1 MKKLTFLSFLSL
13 IWLCSCSDQFGVED
27 SRTDGNGGAIAEDG
41 IDFADLSSSSGPL
54 GGGAGGTGTGGAVPT
69 GGLITAGEWNDL
81 ENWDYWISLL
91 ETSEYNEMEEVW
103 TIDPSRRVAVQL
115 IGINNVPMRD
125 AQLKLMNGSEVLWE
139 AQTDKEGTAELFIDP
154 YDLSSSHNL
163 SELNLTINED
173 IVMDDLL
180 SFDQGVNRYNL
191 NYLGNINS
199 RGAEIS
205 FIVDATGSMGDELEF
220 LKDELY
226 DVIKRVQEEHTDK
239 LIMTSSVFYRDAT
252 DEYVTRV
259 SDWTSD
265 VGKTVDFIKEQ
276 SAGGGGDFPEAVHS
290 ALDESING
298 LVWSE
303 DVTSKISFILLD
315 APPHKQDQVLDN
327 LRETIKN
334 AAAKG
339 IKIIPIVASGIDK
352 ETEFLMR
359 FMSVLTNGTYVFITN
374 DSGIGNNHIE
384 PTVGEYDVEFL
395 NDLMVRLLSE
405 YI

>member
-1 MKKLTFLSFLSL
+1 MKKLIFLSL
-13 IWLCSCSDQFGVED
+13 LSIVWLCSCSDHFGVD
-27 SRTDGNGGAIAEDG
+27 DRDLNDPGAISEDA
-41 IDFADLSSSSGPL
+41 FDLSSGIMPGGESSGGSTA
-54 GGGAGGTGTGGAVPT
+54 GGGDPT

-81 ENWDYWISLL
+81 ENWDFWISLL
-91 ETSEYNEMEEVW
+91 ETSEHNEMEEVW
-103 TIDPSRRVAVQL
+103 TIDPARRVAVEL
-115 IGINNVPMRD
+115 VGINNVPMRD
-125 AQLKLMNGSEVLWE
+125 AQIKLMSGSEIVWE
-139 AQTDKEGTAELFIDP
+139 AQTDKKGSAELFIEP
-154 YDLSSSHNL
+154 YKLNSSFNL
-163 SELNLTINED
+163 SELNLTINDD
-173 IVMDDLL
+173 IIMNNLL
-180 SFDQGVNRYNL
+180 SFDQGINKYTL
-191 NYLGNINS
+191 NFLGNVNS

-226 DVIKRVQEEHTDK
+226 DVVRRVQEEHTDK
-239 LIMTSSVFYRDAT
+239 LIMTSSVFYRDQT

-265 VGKTVDFIKEQ
+265 VGQTVEFIKEQ

-290 ALDESING
+290 ALDAAING
-298 LVWSE
+298 LPWSA
-303 DVTSKISFILLD
+303 DVTSKISFLLLD
-315 APPHKQDQVLDN
+315 APPHKEDQVLDN
-327 LRETIKN
+327 LRATIKN

-359 FMSVLTNGTYVFITN
+359 FMSVLTNGTYVFITD
-374 DSGIGNNHIE
+374 DSGIGNSHLE
-384 PTVGEYDVEFL
+384 PTVGEFDVEFL